1 MGANWGF
8 ALLLFALGNAA
19 HAQSADLRVVSST
32 LPSSNLVVGQEVLVT
47 ITATNDGPNTA
58 QQVLLFWSAPVLQ
71 PFVFEI
77 AEPVAPVCEGFEI
90 YDIDPPRINF
100 SHMLPTLAPGEQRT
114 CMARMRVR
122 IIPPGNQLLVGADVN
137 SGLTPD
143 PQPAN
148 NSVLYQLTF
157 ATPAPFTIPTMTTWG
172 LIVMVVGALLFAS
185 INGGK
190 R

>member
-1 MGANWGF
+1 MT
-8 ALLLFALGNAA
+8 
-19 HAQSADLRVVSST
+19 V
-32 LPSSNLVVGQEVLVT
+32 
-47 ITATNDGPNTA
+47 TNDGPNTA
-58 QQVLLFWSAPVLQ
+58 QQVLLFWSAPVVQ
-71 PFVFEI
+71 PFVFEL
-77 AEPVAPVCEGFEI
+77 AEPVASVCEGFEI

-100 SHMLPTLAPGEQRT
+100 SYMLPTLAPGGQRT

-157 ATPAPFTIPTMTTWG
+157 ATPAPFTIPTMTMWG
-172 LIVMVVGALLFAS
+172 LVAMVAGALLL
-185 INGGK
+185 GLHQ
-190 R
+190 RR

>member
-1 MGANWGF
+1 MRAQCGFF
-8 ALLLFALGNAA
+8 ALLMACASVA
-19 HAQSADLRVVSST
+19 HAQLADVRVSSSVT
-32 LPSSNLVVGQEVLVT
+32 PSTNLVVGQEVVVT
-47 ITATNDGPNTA
+47 ITATNDGPNAA
-58 QQVLLFWSAPVLQ
+58 QQVLLFWSAPVFQ

-100 SHMLPTLAPGEQRT
+100 SYMLPTLAPGEERT
-114 CMARMRVR
+114 CTARMRVR
-122 IIPPGNQLLVGADVN
+122 IVPPGNELVVGADAS

-157 ATPAPFTIPTMTTWG
+157 ATPSPFTIPTTTAWG
-172 LIVMVVGALLFAS
+172 LFAMVAGALLLGF
-185 INGGK
+185 IQ
-190 R
+190 RR

>member
-1 MGANWGF
+1 MRAKWGF

-19 HAQSADLRVVSST
+19 HAQSADLRIVSSAS
-32 LPSSNLVVGQEVLVT
+32 PSTNLVVGQEILVT
-47 ITATNDGPNTA
+47 ITATNDGPNPA
-58 QQVLLFWSAPVLQ
+58 QQVLLFWSAPLFQ

-100 SHMLPTLAPGEQRT
+100 SYMLSTLAPGEQRT

-122 IIPPGNQLLVGADVN
+122 IVPPGNQLLVGADVS
-137 SGLTPD
+137 SGMTPD

-157 ATPAPFTIPTMTTWG
+157 ATPAPFTIPTMTAWG
-172 LIVMVVGALLFAS
+172 LVAMVAGALVLGFL
-185 INGGK
+185 K
-190 R
+190 RR